1 MMIDLIKCHG
11 SGNDFLLIDE
21 MDRDYGFTEASRAA
35 LAKQLCDRES
45 SLGADGI
52 LYILNSEKAD
62 GRMRVFN
69 SDGSEASMCGN
80 GLRCAGRYICEKLGL
95 EEAIVETMKA
105 DLQVKKEEDIFPG
118 IPTYLV
124 EISPVSFQVK
134 DLPLVID
141 QETLIQE
148 PLPQLDD
155 QLVFTAVAVPNPHLA
170 AIVEDAQLNS
180 DMQKE
185 LSEKVNGP
193 NELFPDGVNVS
204 FIKLLDKNQIYVRTF
219 ERGVGFTNAC
229 GTAMSASSLVT
240 CLIGENQ
247 AEESI
252 SVFNNGGMVR
262 CVVHKQGDS
271 YRIDL
276 IGNATYLYQAKVDSE
291 NNSVIEKEEYQE
303 QELYQKL
310 QEHAQAIL
318 AK

>member
-1 MMIDLIKCHG
+1 MMIELIKCHG

-21 MDRDYGFTEASRAA
+21 MDRDYGFTEERRAE
-35 LAKQLCDRES
+35 LAKQLCDRDS

-95 EEAIVETMKA
+95 EEIIVETMKA

-124 EISPVSFQVK
+124 GISPVSFQVR

-148 PLPQLDD
+148 RLPQLNDE
-155 QLVFTAVAVPNPHLA
+155 LVFTAVAVPNPHLA
-170 AIVEDAQLNS
+170 AIVNDSQIDSGL
-180 DMQKE
+180 QKE

-193 NELFPDGVNVS
+193 NKLFPDGVNVS
-204 FIKLLDKNQIYVRTF
+204 FIKVLGKNQIYVRTF

-240 CLIGENQ
+240 CLVGENQ
-247 AEESI
+247 AEENI

-262 CVVHKQGDS
+262 CVVHKYEDS
-271 YRIDL
+271 YKIDL
-276 IGNATYLYQAKVDSE
+276 IGNATYLYKANIDTE
-291 NNSVIEKEEYQE
+291 NGSVMEKEEYSE
-303 QELYQKL
+303 QELYRKL
-310 QEHAQAIL
+310 QEHAQSVL
-318 AK
+318 NK

>member
-1 MMIDLIKCHG
+1 MMIELIKCHG

-21 MDRDYGFTEASRAA
+21 MDRDYGFTEERRAE
-35 LAKQLCDRES
+35 LAKQLCDRDS

-52 LYILNSEKAD
+52 LYILNSERAD

-95 EEAIVETMKA
+95 EEIIVETMKA
-105 DLQVKKEEDIFPG
+105 DLQVKKEADIFPG

-124 EISPVSFQVK
+124 GISPVSFQVR

-148 PLPQLDD
+148 RLPQLNNE
-155 QLVFTAVAVPNPHLA
+155 LVFTAVAVPNPHLA
-170 AIVEDAQLNS
+170 AIVNDSQLDS
-180 DMQKE
+180 GLQKE
-185 LSEKVNGP
+185 LSEKVNGQ

-204 FIKLLDKNQIYVRTF
+204 FIKVLGKNQIYVRTF

-247 AEESI
+247 AEENI

-262 CVVHKQGDS
+262 CVVHKYEDS
-271 YRIDL
+271 YKIDL
-276 IGNATYLYQAKVDSE
+276 IGNATYLYKASIDPE
-291 NNSVIEKEEYQE
+291 NGSVMEKEEYSE
-303 QELYQKL
+303 QELYRKL
-310 QEHAQAIL
+310 QEHAQSVL
-318 AK
+318 NK

>member
-1 MMIDLIKCHG
+1 MMIELIKCHG

-21 MDRDYGFTEASRAA
+21 MDRDYGFTEERRAE
-35 LAKQLCDRES
+35 LAKQLCDRDS

-95 EEAIVETMKA
+95 EEIIVETMKA

-124 EISPVSFQVK
+124 GISPVSFQVR

-148 PLPQLDD
+148 RLPQLNDE
-155 QLVFTAVAVPNPHLA
+155 LVFTAVAVPNPHLA
-170 AIVEDAQLNS
+170 AIVNDSQLDS
-180 DMQKE
+180 GLQKE
-185 LSEKVNGP
+185 LSEKVNGT
-193 NELFPDGVNVS
+193 NKLFPDGVNVS
-204 FIKLLDKNQIYVRTF
+204 FIKVLGKNQIYVRTF

-247 AEESI
+247 AEENI

-262 CVVHKQGDS
+262 CVVHKYEDS
-271 YRIDL
+271 YKIDL
-276 IGNATYLYQAKVDSE
+276 IGNATYLYKASIDTE
-291 NNSVIEKEEYQE
+291 NGSVMEKEEYSE
-303 QELYQKL
+303 QELYRKL
-310 QEHAQAIL
+310 QEHAQSVL
-318 AK
+318 NK